1 MKLLGAMIGL
11 VLLASMAEAAGPPQY
26 PYPPLSVISDPAP
39 DAANPARMA
48 VVQIPTSGVL
58 INGVLYVAA
67 GSGSHP
73 TLLLFHGLPG
83 NEQNLDLAQ
92 AARRAGWNV
101 LTLHYRGSWGSPGT
115 YSFAHC
121 VEDGKAALA
130 FLRTPEAVKAY
141 HVNTDRIVIAG
152 HSLGGIVAARVAAD
166 DDAVAGTFLIDPW
179 DTAATGRAMADPK
192 VRKEFIEGE
201 LKGDMPPLAG
211 TSIDALTDETV
222 HAGENLD
229 LAAAAKTL
237 SDRPLVIIGA
247 ERGIG
252 GDGKRAA
259 DAAVAAG
266 GHWVQ
271 NETWATDHSFSDMRI
286 ALAARLVDWLWT
298 VPPRATS
305 FTGPGWSDQNVFE
318 RIIRGQLT
326 IAKVYEDK
334 DVLAFMDNHP
344 ESRGHVLVISKLAHA
359 RNVMEMDP
367 ATLVRLMTVARRI
380 AIAERAAFHPTGV
393 VIQQN
398 NGNAQ
403 SVPHLHIHVYPAY
416 GDVPSLST
424 TAKEVPVAELEK
436 VAAEIRAKLPPK

>member
-1 MKLLGAMIGL
+1 MKGIGL
-11 VLLASMAEAAGPPQY
+11 WVVAALLSSGAIAAGPPQF
-26 PYPPLSVISDPAP
+26 PSPPLSVITDPAA
-39 DAANPARMA
+39 DAKNPAAMA
-48 VVQIPTSGVL
+48 VVQIPTAGVA
-58 INGVLYVAA
+58 INGIFYLAQ
-67 GSGSHP
+67 GSGNKP

-141 HVNTDRIVIAG
+141 HINTDRIVIAG

-166 DDAVAGTFLIDPW
+166 DDAVAGTFLIDPA
-179 DTAATGRAMADPK
+179 DIAAIGRSFADPK
-192 VRKEFIEGE
+192 NKQAFADGE
-201 LKGDMPPLAG
+201 LKGDVAPLAG
-211 TSIDALTDETV
+211 TSVEALTDETA
-222 HAGENLD
+222 HAGESLD
-229 LAAAAKTL
+229 LAAAAKKL
-237 SDRPLVIIGA
+237 ADRPLVIIGA

-252 GDGKRAA
+252 GMGKTAA

-266 GHWVQ
+266 GAWVQ

-286 ALAARLVDWLWT
+286 ALAAKLNDWLWT
-298 VPPRATS
+298 VPPRANS
-305 FTGPGWSDQNVFE
+305 FTGPGWSDQNTFAK
-318 RIIRGQLT
+318 IIRGQIP
-326 IAKVYEDK
+326 IAKVYEDRN
-334 DVLAFMDNHP
+334 VLAFMDNHP
-344 ESRGHVLVISKLAHA
+344 ESRGHVLVISKVAHA

-367 ATLVRLMTVARRI
+367 ANLQQLIVVARRV
-380 AIAERAAFHPTGV
+380 AIAERDAFHPTGV

-398 NGNAQ
+398 NGNAG

-416 GDVPSLST
+416 YDVPSLST
-424 TAKEVPVAELEK
+424 TAKEVPVEELEK
-436 VAAEIRAKLPPK
+436 VAAEIRAKLPAK